1 MTAKSLMQ
9 VLHHLPDV
17 KDENLIAGIDTA
29 SDAGVYKISEDT
41 AVVNTVDFFPP
52 IVDDPYLFGQIAAAN
67 ALSDVYAMGGM
78 PKLAMNIVCFPPDL
92 DLSILEEIIK
102 GSLDKLKE
110 AGVIL
115 IGGHSIEDKE
125 VKYGLSVTGFVH
137 PDKVVKNSGAK
148 SGDVLVLTKPIG
160 VGIITSALKNRNIS
174 ESDADES
181 IISMKTL
188 NNISSKIMVETGVNA
203 CTDITGFGLIGHAV
217 EMADASDVSIVLKSK
232 SIPVFNAAMKLA
244 KKRSNLPKSVA
255 DGKGYFKERVLMD
268 KKIKNELVN
277 ILYNPETSG
286 GLLISVPKGKKGEL
300 MDKLKARGS
309 SAYEVGEVVKRN
321 NEWVICVR

>member
-115 IGGHSIEDKE
+115 IVGHSIEDKE

-160 VGIITSALKNRNIS
+160 VGIITSALKNR
-174 ESDADES
+174 
-181 IISMKTL
+181 
-188 NNISSKIMVETGVNA
+188 
-203 CTDITGFGLIGHAV
+203 
-217 EMADASDVSIVLKSK
+217 
-232 SIPVFNAAMKLA
+232 
-244 KKRSNLPKSVA
+244 
-255 DGKGYFKERVLMD
+255 
-268 KKIKNELVN
+268 
-277 ILYNPETSG
+277 
-286 GLLISVPKGKKGEL
+286 
-300 MDKLKARGS
+300 
-309 SAYEVGEVVKRN
+309 
-321 NEWVICVR
+321 